1 MAYDEGMGLMV
12 PGQGFTKIAA
22 DGQGDLQKALGR
34 TTCYSEIQLIGDVD
48 ANGNRV
54 GATNKWAKFKPFQ
67 YSGVFADSGPGSS
80 RETAMRAANFGLSV
94 PTFTYSNLVSKFNK
108 ATPDIADVRW
118 VYTPPTTYY
127 RAEDFLGYVSRCD
140 AWQLGQST
148 ASVLYGPFG
157 LTLTLPS
164 TTIGN
169 NDVIT
174 LSMFKDSI
182 DYLVHLDEFQNLTYT
197 FSDWYIGVLFAPTD
211 GSSYYALYSTGEK
224 PSATDWQYFEIPIDN
239 NLHNT
244 TYYNIVPV
252 LIQTPSASGAGYRGT
267 SGQLCTFDDAYLPN
281 IQKVATS
288 NNLIVSLTKTVTSAG
303 RVSGSIKITNNTG
316 TRINVQ
322 DLFLYLEAEQIV
334 DGMESYGLEYHNKI
348 LDTVDAWV
356 GSSHTRETSGIMG
369 NGSDSSKI
377 IARYLN
383 VSSSAFYVGVGPS
396 NAVTKTFDFGSSATS
411 DGLGHTYNNFS
422 IIYTQMRYTPD
433 GGTSVYRTF

>member
-1 MAYDEGMGLMV
+1 MAYDEGIGLIV

-22 DGQGDLQKALGR
+22 NGQGDLQKALGR

-48 ANGNRV
+48 ANSNRV
-54 GATNKWAKFKPFQ
+54 GAINKWAKFKPFQ
-67 YSGVFADSGPGSS
+67 YSGIFTDSGPGSS

-94 PTFTYSNLVSKFNK
+94 PTFTYSNLISKFNK
-108 ATPDIADVRW
+108 TTPSVADVRW
-118 VYTPPTTYY
+118 VYTPPVSYY
-127 RAEDFLGYVSRCD
+127 RAEDFHGYVSRCD

-148 ASVLYGPFG
+148 ATVLYGPFG

-164 TTIGN
+164 TEIGT

-174 LSMFKDSI
+174 LSLFKDSI
-182 DYLVHLDEFQNLTYT
+182 DYLVHLDEFQNLTYNL
-197 FSDWYIGVLFAPTD
+197 SDWYIGVLFAPTD

-224 PSATDWQYFEIPIDN
+224 PSATDWQYFEIQIGND
-239 NLHNT
+239 LHNK

-252 LIQTPSASGAGYRGT
+252 LIQSPSRTDAGYTGT
-267 SGQLCTFDDAYLPN
+267 SGQICTFDDAYLPN
-281 IQKVATS
+281 IRKVATS

-303 RVSGSIKITNNTG
+303 RVSGSIKIINNTG

-322 DLFLYLEAEQIV
+322 DLFLYLEAEEIV
-334 DGMESYGLEYHNKI
+334 DGMASYGLEYHNKI

-383 VSSSAFYVGVGPS
+383 VSSSAFYVGPS
-396 NAVTKTFDFGSSATS
+396 NAVTKTFDFGSSATA
-411 DGLGHTYNNFS
+411 DGLGHTYNNFAP
-422 IIYTQMRYTPD
+422 IYTQMRYTPD

>member
-1 MAYDEGMGLMV
+1 MAYDEGMGLIV

-22 DGQGDLQKALGR
+22 NGQGDLQKALGR
-34 TTCYSEIQLIGDVD
+34 QTCYSEIHLIGDVD

-54 GATNKWAKFKPFQ
+54 GAINKWAKFKPFQ
-67 YSGVFADSGPGSS
+67 YAGTFSDSGPGSS

-94 PTFTYSNLVSKFNK
+94 PTFTYSNLISKFNK
-108 ATPDIADVRW
+108 TTPSVADVRW
-118 VYTPPTTYY
+118 VYTPPVSYY
-127 RAEDFLGYVSRCD
+127 RAEDFHGYVSRCD

-148 ASVLYGPFG
+148 ESVLYGPFG

-164 TTIGN
+164 TEIGTD
-169 NDVIT
+169 DVIT
-174 LSMFKDSI
+174 LSLFKDSI
-182 DYLVHLDEFQNLTYT
+182 DYLVHLDEFQNLTYNL
-197 FSDWYIGVLFAPTD
+197 SDWYIGVLFAPTD

-224 PSATDWQYFEIPIDN
+224 PSSTDWQYFEIPIN
-239 NLHNT
+239 SNLHNT

-252 LIQTPSASGAGYRGT
+252 LIQSPSASGAAYTGT
-267 SGQLCTFDDAYLPN
+267 SGYLCTFDDAYLPN
-281 IQKVATS
+281 IRKVATS

-303 RVSGSIKITNNTG
+303 RVSGSLKIINNTG

-322 DLFLYLEAEQIV
+322 DLFLYLEAEEIV
-334 DGMESYGLEYHNKI
+334 DGMASYGQTYHNKI
-348 LDTVDAWV
+348 VDTVAAWV

-383 VSSSAFYVGVGPS
+383 VSSSSFYVGVGPQ
-396 NAVTKTFDFGSSATS
+396 NAVTKTFDFGSSATA
-411 DGLGHTYNNFS
+411 DGLGHTYNNFAL
-422 IIYTQMRYTPD
+422 IYTQMRYTPD